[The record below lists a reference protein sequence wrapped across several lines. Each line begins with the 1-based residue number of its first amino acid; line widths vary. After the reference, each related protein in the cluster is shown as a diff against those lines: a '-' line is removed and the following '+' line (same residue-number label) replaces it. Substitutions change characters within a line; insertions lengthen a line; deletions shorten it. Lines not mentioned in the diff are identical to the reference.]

1 MKHLEFFNYKNIFSG
16 FCCGPDDGNFFF
28 YYEFCFFPLS
38 QKLVLMYPR
47 LKFLNKGNKISKKKY
62 FCFLR

>member
-28 YYEFCFFPLS
+28 YYEFCFFSHLPEIGFDVPILPFFADLY
-38 QKLVLMYPR
+38 KLLA
-47 LKFLNKGNKISKKKY
+47 ITT
-62 FCFLR
+62 

>member
-28 YYEFCFFPLS
+28 YYEFCFFSPLPEIGFDVP
-38 QKLVLMYPR
+38 KT
-47 LKFLNKGNKISKKKY
+47 
-62 FCFLR
+62 